1 MKNGVQS
8 RGFFP
13 GRRLLRWLVTGCAV
27 GLGLT
32 LGLEPERAIAAE
44 DVIVTYGLLEFSL
57 SRESLETFE
66 ETGRIEGSLRS
77 YARFLDEETLADFR
91 NLLQQRFEL
100 DPVVVSQ
107 ITYSLL
113 GEGVLQNL
121 GQIIQTDARTDG
133 FKALRAAL
141 ILAANDPEGF
151 AVVNLI
157 EEFPSRAI
165 RIDGAA
171 LLELR
176 SEVLALLDYR
186 DAAVQAVLTQM
197 EEAPEQSPVDF
208 SQLPDLGQL
217 GPFAVTREVLTLNRD
232 RLSLTGE
239 PIPRPF
245 RVILYLPDG
254 LTQPAPVVVIS
265 HGLGSTPEAFEY
277 LGAHLAS
284 YGYASVLPQHV
295 GSDEARRDA
304 LISGLLGNSVN
315 PVEFID
321 RPLDIRYTLDVLAQ
335 MAQPGGS
342 LAGQMDVSQVGAIGH
357 SFGGYTV
364 LALAGAPLN
373 IERVE
378 ALCDPP
384 PFTLNAAPTL
394 QCIAEQLPDFSYPL
408 QDGRVQAAI
417 AINPVTSV
425 VLGPESVAQI
435 DIPTLM
441 IAGSGDFV
449 AAVVQEQIHP
459 YVWMTHSNKYLAL
472 IIPSGHTSADNSQGS
487 PGQLA
492 RVLSGPNPQQSREYV
507 RELSVAFMQ
516 RYLRNQSEYEVF
528 LTPDYA
534 RSISDEE
541 PLELALIQSLTAED
555 LREAYGRE
563 PPIPIVP
570 SPVGVAVNTNAPSL
584 LDTILETG
592 VLPVTIRA
600 DVPPFGF
607 VEQGQLQGYC
617 VDLVMSLAA
626 QLQAEYDVPIQPEVV
641 AMPEVGDRFQT
652 VAEGDAAL
660 ECGPNTIRPD
670 LEEVTFSTPFFIT
683 GTHFLVPEGEPTPI
697 NPYGLLEG
705 VTLGVRDGS
714 TTEDFLQQRYPNANI
729 VDFEGPQAREQG
741 IAAMLRGEVGAFA
754 GDGVVLLGAA
764 IAQGIPPDT
773 YQLIPNTPLSCEPYG
788 LVLPG
793 NDPRWEATVNDFI
806 SSPEFRRI
814 TERQFTQ
821 EVYSYILLNLD
832 FCAQG

>member
-1 MKNGVQS
+1 MKTGLWKGKRPSVW
-8 RGFFP
+8 G
-13 GRRLLRWLVTGCAV
+13 LLRCGVAGWVV
-27 GLGLT
+27 GLGLA
-32 LGLEPERAIAAE
+32 LGGAQRAIAAE
-44 DVIVTYGLLEFSL
+44 EVIVTYGLLEFSL
-57 SRESLETFE
+57 AREDLETFE
-66 ETGRIEGSLRS
+66 ETGEITGSLRA
-77 YARFLDEETLADFR
+77 YARFLDEEALADFR
-91 NLLQQRFEL
+91 DLLQQRFEL

-121 GQIIQTDARTDG
+121 GQIVRTDARTTG
-133 FKALRAAL
+133 FNALRAAL

-151 AVVNLI
+151 AIVNLI

-165 RIDGAA
+165 RIDGVE

-176 SEVLALLDYR
+176 REVLALLDYR
-186 DAAVQAVLTQM
+186 DAVVQAVVTQM

-208 SQLPDLGQL
+208 SQLPDLGEL
-217 GPFAVTREVLTLNRD
+217 GPFPITREVLTLNRD
-232 RLSLTGE
+232 RLALTGE
-239 PIPRPF
+239 SIPRPF
-245 RVILYLPDG
+245 RVVLYLPQG
-254 LTQPAPVVVIS
+254 LNQPAPVVVIS
-265 HGLGSTPEAFEY
+265 HGLGSSPEAFEY
-277 LGAHLAS
+277 LGEHLAS
-284 YGYASVLPQHV
+284 YGFASVLPQHI

-304 LISGLLGNSVN
+304 LISGLLGSSVN

-321 RPLDIRYTLDVLAQ
+321 RPLDIRYTLDVLTQ

-373 IERVE
+373 LERVD
-378 ALCDPP
+378 AQCDPP

-394 QCIAEQLPDFSYPL
+394 QCIAEELPNFSYPL

-425 VLGPESVAQI
+425 VLGPESLAQI

-441 IAGSGDFV
+441 IAGSNDFV

-459 YVWMTHSNKYLAL
+459 YIWMTNSNKYLAL
-472 IIPSGHTSADNSQGS
+472 IIPSGHTSADNGSGS
-487 PGQLA
+487 PGPLST
-492 RVLSGPNPQQSREYV
+492 VLSGPNPPQSREYI
-507 RELSVAFMQ
+507 RELSLAFMQ
-516 RYLRNQSEYEVF
+516 RYLRNQPEYEVF

-534 RSISDEE
+534 RTISNQE

-555 LREAYGRE
+555 LREAYGAE

-570 SPVGVAVNTNAPSL
+570 SPVGTVVDANAPSL
-584 LDTILETG
+584 LDTILEEG
-592 VLPVTIRA
+592 VLPVAIRSDA
-600 DVPPFGF
+600 PPFGF

-617 VDLVMSLAA
+617 VDLVTSLAA
-626 QLQAEYDVPIQPEVV
+626 QLEQIYEVPIQLEVV
-641 AMPEVGDRFQT
+641 AVPELGDRFQA
-652 VAEGDAAL
+652 VVEGDAAL
-660 ECGPNTIRPD
+660 ECGPNTVRSG
-670 LEEVTFSTPFFIT
+670 LEEITFSTPFFIT
-683 GTHFLVPEGEPTPI
+683 GTHLLIPEDDPNPI
-697 NPYGLLEG
+697 NPYSLLDG

-714 TTEDFLQQRYPNANI
+714 TTERFLQQRYPNATI

-741 IAAMLRGEVGAFA
+741 ILAMLQGQVDAFA
-754 GDGVVLLGAA
+754 GDGILLLGEA
-764 IAQGIPPDT
+764 IAEDLPPDT
-773 YQLIPNTPLSCEPYG
+773 YRLIPDTPLSCEPYG
-788 LVLPG
+788 LALPD

-806 SSPEFRRI
+806 NSAEFRRV
-814 TERQFTQ
+814 TERQFSQ